1 MFQFGILTCSDK
13 GALCQRFD
21 VSGKLIQEFLEKNGF
36 HLSFYDIIP
45 DDIETIKTNLLNLSE
60 PNHLD
65 LIVTTGGTGITQRDV
80 TPEATKAILD
90 KEIIGISEIIRV
102 KTFELNPLSIISRA
116 ICGYRNK
123 TLILNL
129 PGNPKA
135 INECLDV
142 ILPVLDH
149 TIKLIKSDSLEH

>member
-1 MFQFGILTCSDK
+1 MFQLGVLTCSDK
-13 GALCQRFD
+13 GALGQRVD
-21 VSGKLIQEFLEKNGF
+21 ESGKLIQEILEKNGF

-80 TPEATKAILD
+80 TPEATRAILD

-102 KTFELNPLSIISRA
+102 KTFDLNPLSIISRA